1 MDQNHYVIENERT
14 WAMYTKYRY
23 SSDPIGSHGSRS
35 FAGRRNLTTP
45 FYLPQ
50 HIKRRIHLRT

>member
-1 MDQNHYVIENERT
+1 MDQNRYVIENEHT
-14 WAMYTKYRY
+14 WAMDTKYRY
-23 SSDPIGSHGSRS
+23 SSDPIGPHGSRS
-35 FAGRRNLTTP
+35 FAGRHNLATP